1 MEGRV
6 IMPLGHKTQNQNDNG
21 VSEMLS
27 LRLPIFNQ
35 NKPYLFLKI
44 SKNTDK
50 YRLSLSPDFLKQ
62 YNISFRIF
70 RNNSLD
76 TLIASLSETSRL
88 NTNFNKLDFRLP
100 KKESQEVIKLNYIMD
115 INDDNQDIINIEK
128 YTFMGREDR
137 EAREAKEETIIFV
150 TERNC
155 IIDNEAVTNICLTFV
170 SKRFKTLEEFLK
182 DLDNR

>member
-6 IMPLGHKTQNQNDNG
+6 IMPLGHKTQNQNDNM
-21 VSEMLS
+21 SEMLS

-115 INDDNQDIINIEK
+115 INDNNQDIINIEK
-128 YTFMGREDR
+128 YTFMGRED
-137 EAREAKEETIIFV
+137 REAKEETIIFV

>member
-128 YTFMGREDR
+128 YTFID
-137 EAREAKEETIIFV
+137 REAKEETIIFV

-155 IIDNEAVTNICLTFV
+155 IIDNKAVTNICLTFV

>member
-128 YTFMGREDR
+128 YTFMGK
-137 EAREAKEETIIFV
+137 EAKEETIIFV